1 VEVPTRSQLT
11 LLHACATRLEIETA
25 HDFALDRE
33 HWPVLN
39 KDNPWIVFAK
49 FLIIAGAEISAVDS
63 HGSSPFQYLLDYFA
77 PHPFDPEGPEEALKA
92 WLSDL
97 KEAGVDLQ
105 QYGQAEFALHQAL
118 IKDSEYC
125 DYWAKDVTFTY
136 GPESQKLVFQSF
148 MACK

>member
-1 VEVPTRSQLT
+1 
-11 LLHACATRLEIETA
+11 
-25 HDFALDRE
+25 
-33 HWPVLN
+33 VLN
-39 KDNPWIVFAK
+39 KDNPWRVFAK
-49 FLIIAGAEISAVDS
+49 VLINAGAEISAVNS
-63 HGSSPFQYLLDYFA
+63 HGYSPFQDLLDYFA
-77 PHPFDPEGPEEALKA
+77 RDYFQPARPQAVLEA